1 MILILVYGLLGIMIL
16 STIFVIG
23 LATYDFI
30 TTFFSKDYKEQ
41 YPMF

>member
-1 MILILVYGLLGIMIL
+1 MILILIYALLGIMML
-16 STIFVIG
+16 SVVFAIG

-30 TTFFSKDYKEQ
+30 TTFFSKNYKEQ